1 MKSGVSGSLFRL
13 LAERGLDDEP
23 VFELLVFTV
32 ELRSRDVL
40 TRDEVV
46 LCKTNNA
53 NMISC
58 KKHASL
64 ANDPVPS

>member
-46 LCKTNNA
+46 LCKTNA
-53 NMISC
+53 NMISW